1 MSSRGHCGKG
11 ELFSVCRITCVLRVV
26 ACRNPGR
33 QIERQTFTT
42 MSGNV
47 IFGRRHAEKREVTVG
62 KEICYVSRVTSV
74 LRVVACLNPGRQIE
88 RQTFTLLSGNDI
100 FFVGVQK
107 TFSGC
112 LKLIYNLRSPFETV
126 SNRSWK
132 CLEFGVPKL
141 VLVVDSKYCRFESGP
156 TLNPKPP
163 KSCQKPWKHVRES
176 RKRHRNGLGSV
187 SES

>member
-1 MSSRGHCGKG
+1 MSLGSLLCFELSHVRTQGGKSRDKRSHYCP
-11 ELFSVCRITCVLRVV
+11 E
-26 ACRNPGR
+26 
-33 QIERQTFTT
+33 
-42 MSGNV
+42 M
-47 IFGRRHAEKREVTVG
+47 IF
-62 KEICYVSRVTSV
+62 
-74 LRVVACLNPGRQIE
+74 
-88 RQTFTLLSGNDI
+88 

-112 LKLIYNLRSPFETV
+112 LKLLYNLRSPFETV

-141 VLVVDSKYCRFESGP
+141 VLVMDSKYCRFESGP